1 MTTNRFLAVSL
12 ALLASAGLSPAV
24 PLSDNLVAYWS
35 FEGNANN
42 DTSATG
48 GTAYN
53 GTLMGGATTS
63 GAPRVGT
70 GALSLDGVDDYM
82 DVTTIVDAGQPWSV
96 QAWFRPTDSPAN
108 TSTGANRY
116 FVFESSAVSTMSF
129 GLRGYDGA
137 ALGTN
142 TRYQTYTRFAPSGGT
157 EADSKV
163 GDFDMLDTAT
173 TLTWHHI
180 LLVCTPPTP
189 SAAGSVIGYLDGKQR
204 YTGTVPAGATMAPV
218 SGIHFG
224 TFRDANGRW
233 FKGVIDEAAIWNR
246 TLTNADA
253 LDLFHRGRSGQAIT
267 ATVTDPALD
276 SGLLAY
282 YDFEQTGSA
291 GLINK
296 APGATSYNGTRGQ
309 WSGTDPDW
317 ATGADAT
324 GPGFAGNA
332 AFNGEG
338 GASDRS
344 DLLVGNALNLDD
356 ARNEYVNVALGAAQT
371 GSAFTIS
378 AWHALT
384 PSSGNNSNR
393 YHVFEPGDSGNYDI
407 SWGTNAVTTTTGP
420 LASYTY
426 LAYVAGGPAG
436 GFGPTGVSTGP
447 WHHVAHVF
455 TSDGTKTYLS
465 VYLNGVFVESRTTE
479 VAGTMDF
486 TSINLGRARIDQN
499 DRDWDG
505 MMDEVAVW
513 NRAMSPA
520 QVQEL
525 CTKGSGGSPLIGGNK
540 LTVSLS
546 ATPSGAGTVSGSGYY
561 DPNTQVSISATPDL
575 GYVFISWSGPFNGR
589 PASFTHTLTADAT
602 SVATFGPDTADT
614 DGDGLSNYDEVVV
627 HQTQLD
633 DPDSDNDGMP
643 DGVEVNQTGTSPI
656 QDDSALVD
664 YVRDNLSP
672 ASAGAI
678 AILTPVIERDPL
690 TGALTLKVAF
700 QGSADQRSWSAI
712 PLTGSEVSIT
722 PDGNHLHVTLPAPS
736 SSVDSYILI
745 GGRP

>member
-1 MTTNRFLAVSL
+1 MAAV
-12 ALLASAGLSPAV
+12 
-24 PLSDNLVAYWS
+24 
-35 FEGNANN
+35 
-42 DTSATG
+42 T
-48 GTAYN
+48 
-53 GTLMGGATTS
+53 
-63 GAPRVGT
+63 
-70 GALSLDGVDDYM
+70 
-82 DVTTIVDAGQPWSV
+82 
-96 QAWFRPTDSPAN
+96 
-108 TSTGANRY
+108 
-116 FVFESSAVSTMSF
+116 
-129 GLRGYDGA
+129 
-137 ALGTN
+137 
-142 TRYQTYTRFAPSGGT
+142 
-157 EADSKV
+157 
-163 GDFDMLDTAT
+163 
-173 TLTWHHI
+173 
-180 LLVCTPPTP
+180 
-189 SAAGSVIGYLDGKQR
+189 
-204 YTGTVPAGATMAPV
+204 
-218 SGIHFG
+218 GIHFG
-224 TFRDANGRW
+224 TYRDANGRW
-233 FKGVIDEAAIWNR
+233 FKGAIDEAAVWNR
-246 TLTNADA
+246 TLTAPDA
-253 LDLFHRGRSGQAIT
+253 LGLFHRGLTGEAIT
-267 ATVTDPALD
+267 SGVSDPALD

-282 YDFEQTGSA
+282 YDFEQTGTA
-291 GLINK
+291 GLLNK

-356 ARNEYVNVALGAAQT
+356 ARNEYVNVPLGTSQT
-371 GSAFTIS
+371 GTAFTIS

-420 LASYTY
+420 LANYTY
-426 LAYVAGGPAG
+426 LGYVAGGPAG
-436 GFGPTGVSTGP
+436 GFGPTGVTTGP

-455 TSDGTKTYLS
+455 TSDGTKNYLS
-465 VYLNGVFVESRTTE
+465 VYLDGVFVESRTTE
-479 VAGTMDF
+479 IAGTMDF

-513 NRAMSPA
+513 NRALSPA

-525 CTKGSGGSPLIGGNK
+525 FTKGSGGSPVIGGNK

-546 ATPSGAGTVSGSGYY
+546 ATPPGAGTVSGTGYY
-561 DPNTQVSISATPDL
+561 DPNAQATIAATPGL
-575 GYVFISWSGPFNGR
+575 GYVFVSWSGPFSGQ
-589 PASFTHTLTADAT
+589 PSDFTHTVTADVTAT
-602 SVATFGPDTADT
+602 ATFGPDTADT

-627 HQTQLD
+627 YQTQLD

-643 DGVEVNQTGTSPI
+643 DGVEVNQTGTSPT
-656 QDDSALVD
+656 QDDSVLVD
-664 YVRDNLSP
+664 YVRNNLSP

-690 TGALTLKVAF
+690 SGALTLKVAF

-712 PLTGSEVSIT
+712 PLGGPEVSIT
-722 PDGNHLHVTLPAPS
+722 PDGNYLHITLPAPS